1 MTPSLESVIRRHPA
15 LAPCAET
22 MTEAFLLLRESL
34 ARGGKVL
41 ACGNGGSAA
50 DAEHIVGELMKGFN
64 LTRPLTA
71 TQVAALKAVAPE
83 DGEAIAAK
91 LQQGMPAVSLVSQT
105 ALITAIANDTDPEL
119 IFAQQVLGLGR
130 PGDVLIAL
138 STSGNSKNVVKAAKV
153 ARAFG
158 LKVVSLTGE
167 GGGQLAPLA
176 DAAIRVPSRQVFV
189 IQEMHL
195 PVYHWLCAELETA
208 FYAAPASGLPKAKL
222 PDPVGLVVF
231 DFDGVLTD
239 NKVYTAQDGT
249 EMVACDRGD
258 SLGLDYLRAAGIP
271 MMILS
276 TEANPV
282 VAARAAK
289 LKLPVEQACGDK
301 AAWLSR
307 HLADKGI
314 DPASVIY
321 LGNDLNDRAAMELV
335 GFAVAPADAH
345 SEIKAIS
352 SLVLTRAG
360 GQGAVREFADH
371 LLSRSTKV

>member
-1 MTPSLESVIRRHPA
+1 MTSLDAVIRRHPA
-15 LAPCAET
+15 LAPCAEA
-22 MTEAFLLLRESL
+22 MSEAFILLRDSI

-41 ACGNGGSAA
+41 VCGNGGSAS
-50 DAEHIVGELMKGFN
+50 DSEHIVGELMKGFN
-64 LTRPLTA
+64 LQRPLTKA
-71 TQVAALKAVAPE
+71 QVAAIRAVAPE

-91 LQQGMPAVSLVSQT
+91 LQQAMPAVSLVSQT

-130 PGDVLIAL
+130 PGDVLVAL

-158 LKVVSLTGE
+158 LKVVALTGE

-189 IQEMHL
+189 IQELHL
-195 PVYHWLCAELETA
+195 PVYHWLCAALENE
-208 FYAAPASGLPKAKL
+208 FYGAPDSSLPKAGL
-222 PDPVGLVVF
+222 PDSVALVVF

-258 SLGLDYLRAAGIP
+258 SLGLDHLRAAGVP

-289 LKLPVEQACGDK
+289 LKLPVAQACGDK
-301 AAWLSR
+301 AAWLAR
-307 HLADKGI
+307 HFADNGV
-314 DPASVIY
+314 DPAAVVY
-321 LGNDLNDRAAMELV
+321 VGNDLNDREAMALV
-335 GFAVAPADAH
+335 GFTVAPADAH
-345 SEIKAIS
+345 PDIKKIA

-371 LLSRSTKV
+371 LLSRPAKV